1 METRMVNI
9 RSTSTGTVTV
19 HEPAY
24 NIHRVFPSYGS
35 VQKIPFE
42 TVEQLLWSNGFKN
55 LLQKGFLYIDDMQD
69 KIDLGLEDPDTK
81 KPTRLK
87 TLNDGQILT
96 LLKVK
101 TLDEFKTEIEG
112 LPSEQVKRIVD
123 YAVDNSIVDM
133 EKIDYLKELTGQDIM
148 AMITR
153 NRQIADAEK
162 AERERSKRRE
172 D

>member
-24 NIHRVFPSYGS
+24 NIHRVFPNYGS

-42 TVEQLLWSNGFKN
+42 IVEQLLWSNGFKN
-55 LLQKGFLYIDDMQD
+55 LLQKGFLYIDSMQD

-81 KPTRLK
+81 TPTRLK
-87 TLNDGQILT
+87 TLNDGQIIT

-101 TLDEFKTEIEG
+101 SLDEFKTEIES
-112 LPSEQVKRIVD
+112 LPSEQIKRIVD
-123 YAVDNSIVDM
+123 YAVENSIVDM
-133 EKIDYLKELTGQDIM
+133 EKIDYIKEITGQDIM
-148 AMITR
+148 AMITK

-162 AERERSKRRE
+162 AEKERSRRRE